1 MKRKKE
7 RNKFII
13 LFITFILFS
22 VVAPCIYLI
31 VRFNLFTQAS
41 KLQIGFWG
49 FVVFGII
56 IVAVNILANM
66 YLEGLKTKWH
76 IGKQIVSGFCRFI
89 LPMILVLLIITW
101 LRDNLSYIIEALY
114 VIIPCECVA
123 IVVNP
128 LPKWCFENNVE
139 GAGEIVDKIFKRKNI
154 TANSSKNTSNS
165 SNSNNN
171 ATNNT
176 ANSSNQ

>member
-1 MKRKKE
+1 MKKKKE

-22 VVAPCIYLI
+22 VIAPCVYLSI
-31 VRFNLFTQAS
+31 RFNLFTQTS

-56 IVAVNILANM
+56 IIAINILANM

-123 IVVNP
+123 IIVNP

-139 GAGEIVDKIFKRKNI
+139 GVGEIVDKVFKRKNNA
-154 TANSSKNTSNS
+154 TTNASKNTSNS
-165 SNSNNN
+165 SNNNTSNN
-171 ATNNT
+171 TK
-176 ANSSNQ
+176 

>member
-1 MKRKKE
+1 MEKKE

-56 IVAVNILANM
+56 LIAVNILANM

-76 IGKQIVSGFCRFI
+76 IAKQIVSGMCRFI
-89 LPMILVLLIITW
+89 LPMVLVLLIITW

-128 LPKWCFENNVE
+128 LPKWCFYNNVD
-139 GAGEIVDKIFKRKNI
+139 GLGEIVDKVFKRN
-154 TANSSKNTSNS
+154 ASNTSNS
-165 SNSNNN
+165 
-171 ATNNT
+171 
-176 ANSSNQ
+176 ANSSTKNKEE

>member
-1 MKRKKE
+1 MEKKE

-22 VVAPCIYLI
+22 VIAPCIYLI

-56 IVAVNILANM
+56 IVAINILANM

-76 IGKQIVSGFCRFI
+76 IAKQIVSGMCRFI
-89 LPMILVLLIITW
+89 LPMVLVLLIITW

-128 LPKWCFENNVE
+128 LPKWCFYNNVD
-139 GAGEIVDKIFKRKNI
+139 GLGEIVDKVFKRNNS
-154 TANSSKNTSNS
+154 ANASTS
-165 SNSNNN
+165 
-171 ATNNT
+171 NT
-176 ANSSNQ
+176 ANSTNTNTNNKKE

>member
-1 MKRKKE
+1 MKNKKE

-22 VVAPCIYLI
+22 IIAPCIYLI

-56 IVAVNILANM
+56 IIVINILANM

-89 LPMILVLLIITW
+89 LPMVLVLLIITW

-123 IVVNP
+123 IIVNP

-139 GAGEIVDKIFKRKNI
+139 GLGEIVDKVFKRD
-154 TANSSKNTSNS
+154 
-165 SNSNNN
+165 NNN
-171 ATNNT
+171 NSANNT
-176 ANSSNQ
+176 NTK

>member
-1 MKRKKE
+1 MKKKKE

-22 VVAPCIYLI
+22 IVAPCIYLI

-56 IVAVNILANM
+56 IVAINILANM

-101 LRDNLSYIIEALY
+101 LRDNLSYIVEALY

-128 LPKWCFENNVE
+128 LPKWCFYNNVD
-139 GAGEIVDKIFKRKNI
+139 GLGEIIDKVFKRNNT
-154 TANSSKNTSNS
+154 TANSNSS
-165 SNSNNN
+165 SNSNN
-171 ATNNT
+171 ATNT
-176 ANSSNQ
+176 SSSSNNNK